1 MQCLKDAYKGIESGR
16 VSEHCCVLIHLQDH
30 WTFHEQGE
38 PLGQQAVSVGPTV
51 IRSELLKLHSLSHFK
66 FQFLIQ
72 FSFKK
77 MLVSVW
83 FDYFYSLL

>member
-38 PLGQQAVSVGPTV
+38 PPGQQAVSVGQTV
-51 IRSELLKLHSLSHFK
+51 IRSELLKL
-66 FQFLIQ
+66 QFIT
-72 FSFKK
+72 F
-77 MLVSVW
+77 
-83 FDYFYSLL
+83 